1 MHSPRLVSVFSA
13 ILGVLS
19 TMLVS
24 SAASASPDL
33 EARVSA
39 QLGARAAA
47 VSGPVISVTPSSR
60 DFGRVN
66 VGETSAAFDFT
77 IENVGDA
84 TLTLSGVTHSA
95 PGFSATL
102 ASLSIPVGGSTTL
115 SAAYTPSGSG
125 TQSDNVT
132 ISSDASNGNYVLL
145 LRGTANLAPVFEPA
159 LAALYALAAFN
170 SFTLVATASDAE
182 GDYLTWSMSS
192 IPSLPVGATFDNT
205 SGTLDWTPLPGA
217 GGDYAVTITVSDG
230 FASTQGHTTLRVS
243 DSNHPPTANAAG
255 PYRGAVG
262 LPLIMNG
269 SASRDPDAGQ
279 ILTYSW
285 DFGDGVTGSGVTP
298 SHAYAHARDYI
309 VSLWVTDNGSPPL
322 SANALTS
329 AAIVD
334 FVPVTIVQPL
344 DQPPVIKAGKRFKFG
359 VESYFRPLTEID
371 LKTMRLSTTYPNAGP
386 VKEVVVTTPRKG
398 IRIGDMNANLF
409 YDLFLEANT
418 EGLLSNVPNRT
429 IVTIVFDARTTEFDL
444 PFPVHGTVDLKV
456 MKGGGRGAAPLELD
470 ATPNPFKPATTIRYT
485 VQEAGPVSIRIFS
498 VQGRL
503 VRTLRNQEYTEPG
516 IHETRWDGLSD
527 QGRAVVS
534 GVYLVR
540 TTAGDEVST
549 LKLAVMK

>member
-1 MHSPRLVSVFSA
+1 MHSPRLVF
-13 ILGVLS
+13 
-19 TMLVS
+19 VS
-24 SAASASPDL
+24 SALFCALGSILFHSAAFANPDL
-33 EARVSA
+33 EARVSSH
-39 QLGARAAA
+39 LGARAAA
-47 VSGPVISVTPSSR
+47 VSGPIISVTPSSR
-60 DFGRVN
+60 DFGRVT
-66 VGETSAAFDFT
+66 VGETSDSFDFT
-77 IENVGDA
+77 IYNVGDA

-95 PGFSATL
+95 SGFSAALGSVT
-102 ASLSIPVGGSTTL
+102 IPVGGSTTL

-125 TQSDNVT
+125 PQLDNVT
-132 ISSDASNGNYVLL
+132 ISSDAGNGNYVIL
-145 LRGTANLAPVFEPA
+145 LRGAANNAPVFDPA
-159 LAALYALAAFN
+159 LATSYPLAAFN
-170 SFTLVATASDAE
+170 FFTLAPTASDPE
-182 GDYLTWSMSS
+182 GDYLTWSISS
-192 IPSLPVGATFDNT
+192 VPSLPVGATFDSS
-205 SGTLDWTPLPGA
+205 SGTLEWTPLPGE

-230 FASTQGHTTLRVS
+230 IASTQGHTTLRVS
-243 DSNHPPTANAAG
+243 DSNHPPRANPAG

-262 LPLIMNG
+262 LPFTLDG
-269 SASRDPDAGQ
+269 SASGDPDAGQ

-285 DFGDGVTGSGVTP
+285 DFGDGLTGTGVTP
-298 SHAYAHARDYI
+298 SHAYAYAGDYI
-309 VSLWVTDNGSPPL
+309 VSLRVTDNGSPPL
-322 SANALTS
+322 SATALTS

-371 LKTMRLSTTYPNAGP
+371 LGTMRLSTTYPNAGP

-409 YDLFLEANT
+409 YDLTLEANT

-429 IVTIVFDARTTEFDL
+429 IVTMVFDAKTTEFDL
-444 PFPVHGTVDLKV
+444 PFPIHGTLDLRV
-456 MKGGGRGAAPLELD
+456 MKGGRGAAPLQLD

-485 VQEAGPVSIRIFS
+485 LQEAAPVTIRIFS

-503 VRTLRNQEYTEPG
+503 VRTLRNQEYTESG
-516 IHETRWDGLSD
+516 IHEVPWDGSSD

-540 TTAGDEVST
+540 TTAGDQVST